1 MVATLCFG
9 KLKDIFRRV
18 RLIVEGI
25 EKILIRTVED
35 AGPYGINLIGQL
47 ESNSFYSI
55 KVDIIGAKRY
65 NHITLALPSLKE
77 KGDRFSGG
85 RVITP
90 HSTLHSPHLAKL
102 QTNSVK
108 YIKIKNRIL
117 NQEV

>member
-9 KLKDIFRRV
+9 KIKDIFRKV
-18 RLIVEGI
+18 RLIFEGI

-35 AGPYGINLIGQL
+35 AGPYGINLIGQV
-47 ESNSFYSI
+47 ESNSFYSV
-55 KVDIIGAKRY
+55 KVYIIGAKRP
-65 NHITLALPSLKE
+65 L
-77 KGDRFSGG
+77 
-85 RVITP
+85 TP